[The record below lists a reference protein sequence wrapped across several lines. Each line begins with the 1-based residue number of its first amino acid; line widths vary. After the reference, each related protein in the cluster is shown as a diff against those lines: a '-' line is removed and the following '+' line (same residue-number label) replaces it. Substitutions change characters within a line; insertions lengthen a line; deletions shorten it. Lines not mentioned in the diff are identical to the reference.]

1 MHEEV
6 VIQNQVNL
14 DEAAGPRR
22 SSRKGKSAIFN
33 DNVIYFQQHDFDL
46 GPKDDPKTF
55 SQAMKEENS
64 GLWYVAMKEEMESTA
79 KNQI

>member
-22 SSRKGKSAIFN
+22 SSRKRNLTISN
-33 DNVIYFQQHDFDL
+33 DNVVYFQQSEFDL
-46 GPKDDPKTF
+46 EPKNDPNTF